1 MNPVYVNI
9 PEAFPEMEKA
19 VLAVRIPSSRFIS
32 RGSLDFEIT
41 HNQATYPVLAGMRS
55 AFRKAFISWYMT
67 DRYQVWARPEAK
79 RRAFTWIVDI
89 TGVRA

>member
-1 MNPVYVNI
+1 MNPVYMNI

-19 VLAVRIPSSRFIS
+19 VSAVRIPSSRFIS

-41 HNQATYPVLAGMRS
+41 HNQVTYPVLAGMKP

-79 RRAFTWIVDI
+79 RRAFTWIVEPA
-89 TGVRA
+89 GVTA